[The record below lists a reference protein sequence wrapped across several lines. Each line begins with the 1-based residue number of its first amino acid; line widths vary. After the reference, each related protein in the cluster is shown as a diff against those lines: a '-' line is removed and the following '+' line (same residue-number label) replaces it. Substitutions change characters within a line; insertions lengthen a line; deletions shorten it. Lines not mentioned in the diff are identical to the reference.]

1 MNKGF
6 KGIVITLAL
15 VLALTLAV
23 GLSACNET
31 EYYSVSTECNVD
43 QSIAQITVSPSTNT
57 QGYQK
62 GEAAYVTVAIAP
74 GNKYAVESVSANG
87 TALSCGQDGKYNFT
101 IEGNTKISV
110 QIIQT
115 TDVALTVSADDE
127 KGSFVVSPVG
137 TVFAPNTTV
146 QITAT
151 AKEGYILKN
160 YTVNGTETHASA
172 DGSLSLTLKVD
183 TQVVVNFVAHMEEN
197 VFATLQG
204 RLKVK
209 GSYFY
214 DADDDDYDFTHN
226 IETVFGDKQISQIE
240 SDAETGKVILNRCSA
255 KTTAISPLSNT
266 QTKTPLSNSLP
277 TSFSKPITT
286 HSICLRQAI
295 LKRLAT
301 LNT

>member
-62 GEAAYVTVAIAP
+62 CEAAYVTVAIAP
-74 GNKYAVESVSANG
+74 GSKYAVESVSANG

-101 IEGNTKISV
+101 VEGDTKISV

-127 KGSFVVSPVG
+127 KVRSSYPPSARFSRPIPRCKSPQPPKRVISSKATPS
-137 TVFAPNTTV
+137 TVRKPMHPQTV
-146 QITAT
+146 
-151 AKEGYILKN
+151 L
-160 YTVNGTETHASA
+160 
-172 DGSLSLTLKVD
+172 
-183 TQVVVNFVAHMEEN
+183 
-197 VFATLQG
+197 
-204 RLKVK
+204 
-209 GSYFY
+209 
-214 DADDDDYDFTHN
+214 
-226 IETVFGDKQISQIE
+226 
-240 SDAETGKVILNRCSA
+240 
-255 KTTAISPLSNT
+255 
-266 QTKTPLSNSLP
+266 
-277 TSFSKPITT
+277 
-286 HSICLRQAI
+286 
-295 LKRLAT
+295 
-301 LNT
+301 